1 MYFVYYNS
9 KRTFSGLKTMFTMFF
24 ETWSYSAAQAN
35 LELRVSLLVL

>member
-1 MYFVYYNS
+1 MYFVYDNS

-24 ETWSYSAAQAN
+24 ETWSYSVAQAS